1 MNIKPLGSKVVLSVK
16 LTEEKTAGGLFIPQT
31 AQEKTQIGTV
41 KAVGP
46 GTDKVKMEVKPGDTI
61 LFDKY
66 AGTSDKVD
74 GEEFLIADVKDILA
88 VLD

>member
-66 AGTSDKVD
+66 EGTSVKVD

>member
-31 AQEKTQIGTV
+31 AQEKKQIGKV

-66 AGTSDKVD
+66 AGTSVKVD
-74 GEEFLIADVKDILA
+74 GEEFLIADVKAILA

>member
-1 MNIKPLGSKVVLSVK
+1 
-16 LTEEKTAGGLFIPQT
+16 
-31 AQEKTQIGTV
+31 
-41 KAVGP
+41 
-46 GTDKVKMEVKPGDTI
+46 MEVKPGDTI

-66 AGTSDKVD
+66 AGTSVKVD

>member
-1 MNIKPLGSKVVLSVK
+1 MNIKPLGSKVVLTVK
-16 LTEEKTAGGLFIPQT
+16 LTEEKTAGGLYIPQT

-66 AGTSDKVD
+66 AGTSVKVD